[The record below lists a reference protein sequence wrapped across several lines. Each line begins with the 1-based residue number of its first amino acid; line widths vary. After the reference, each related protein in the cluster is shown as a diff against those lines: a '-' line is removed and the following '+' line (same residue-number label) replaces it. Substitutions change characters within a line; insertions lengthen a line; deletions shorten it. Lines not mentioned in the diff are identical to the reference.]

1 MTGRS
6 LRLGG
11 GPGGEFDRL
20 RAIFAALG
28 TAGRD
33 LGDDC
38 ALLSVGGRTLAISI
52 DLSLEGVHF
61 RTDWLAFREIGWR
74 ATAAA
79 LSDLAAE
86 GATPLGVL
94 VSLGVPGNPKGLPD
108 GRRQRRT
115 SNASPAVQI
124 MAGVGAAARNVGASV
139 LGGDLVRSPRY
150 LVDVCVLGVAQ
161 RPVRRSGARPGDGLW
176 VTGRLGGAGLALA
189 AVRAGRGGRG
199 GRLAPAL
206 RRRFAR
212 PVPRIAAGRWL
223 ARRGAR
229 AMIDISDGLAGDAG
243 HLAAASGV
251 GVAIELERVPC
262 WPGVTPLA
270 AVRSGEEYELLV
282 AMPRRFGT
290 ASARAFGRA
299 TGLPLTRIGACTPGR
314 GVRVTYDG
322 RPITPPPGFDHFPA
336 R

>member
-1 MTGRS
+1 MTRRS

-11 GPGGEFDRL
+11 EPGGEFDRL

-28 TAGRD
+28 AAGRE

-61 RTDWLAFREIGWR
+61 RTDWLAFQEIGWR

-86 GATPLGVL
+86 GAEPVGVL
-94 VSLGVPGNPKGLPD
+94 VSVGLPGK
-108 GRRQRRT
+108 GRGPVKGQRD
-115 SNASPAVQI
+115 PATEI
-124 MAGVGAAARNVGASV
+124 MKGVGAAVRSVRARV
-139 LGGDLVRSPRY
+139 LGGDLVRSARY
-150 LVDVCVLGVAQ
+150 LVDVCVLGLAA

-189 AVRAGRGGRG
+189 ALRAGR
-199 GRLAPAL
+199 RLAPAL

-282 AMPRRFGT
+282 AMPRSFGS
-290 ASARAFGRA
+290 AGARAFRRA
-299 TGLPLTRIGACTPGR
+299 TGLPLTRIGACTAGR
-314 GVRVTYDG
+314 GPRMTDDG
-322 RPITPPPGFDHFPA
+322 RLITFPPGFDHFPA
-336 R
+336 Q

>member
-6 LRLGG
+6 LRL

-20 RAIFAALG
+20 RAIFVALG

-38 ALLSVGGRTLAISI
+38 ALLSIGGRTLAISI

-61 RTDWLAFREIGWR
+61 RTDWLALREIGWR

-94 VSLGVPGNPKGLPD
+94 VSLGVPGN
-108 GRRQRRT
+108 RQRRT
-115 SNASPAVQI
+115 GNASPAVQI
-124 MAGVGAAARNVGASV
+124 MAGVGAAARSVGASV

-189 AVRAGRGGRG
+189 ALRAGRGR
-199 GRLAPAL
+199 RLAPAL

-243 HLAAASGV
+243 HVAAASGV

-290 ASARAFGRA
+290 AGAKAFGRA
-299 TGLPLTRIGACTPGR
+299 TGLPLTRIGACIAGR
-314 GVRVTYDG
+314 GVRMTHDG

-336 R
+336 Q

>member
-1 MTGRS
+1 VTGRS
-6 LRLGG
+6 LRLGA
-11 GPGGEFDRL
+11 GGEFDRL

-28 TAGRD
+28 AAGRD

-38 ALLSVGGRTLAISI
+38 ALLPVGGRTLAISI

-61 RTDWLAFREIGWR
+61 RTDWLSFREIGWR

-86 GATPLGVL
+86 GAEPIGVL
-94 VSLGVPGNPKGLPD
+94 VSVGLPGKSRGKGK
-108 GRRQRRT
+108 GRRD
-115 SNASPAVQI
+115 PATEI
-124 MAGVGAAARNVGASV
+124 MTGVGAAARSVGAKV
-139 LGGDLVRSPRY
+139 LGGDLVRSGRY
-150 LVDVCVLGVAQ
+150 LVDVCVLGLAA

-189 AVRAGRGGRG
+189 GLRAGV
-199 GRLAPAL
+199 RLAPAL

-212 PVPRIAAGRWL
+212 PTPRIAAGRWL
-223 ARRGAR
+223 ARRGGR

-251 GVAIELERVPC
+251 GIEIELERIPR

-270 AVRSGEEYELLV
+270 AARSGEEYELLV
-282 AMPRRFGT
+282 ALPRSFG
-290 ASARAFGRA
+290 AAGARAFRRA
-299 TGLPLTRIGACTPGR
+299 TGLPLTRIGRCASGR
-314 GVRVTYDG
+314 GLRLTDDG
-322 RPITPPPGFDHFPA
+322 RSIVAPRGFDHFPV

>member
-1 MTGRS
+1 MRGRS
-6 LRLGG
+6 LRLGS
-11 GPGGEFDRL
+11 GGEFDRL
-20 RAIFAALG
+20 RAIFVALG

-38 ALLSVGGRTLAISI
+38 ALLSIGGRTLAISI

-61 RTDWLAFREIGWR
+61 RTDWLALREIGWR

-94 VSLGVPGNPKGLPD
+94 VSLGVPGN
-108 GRRQRRT
+108 RQRRT
-115 SNASPAVQI
+115 GNASPAVQI
-124 MAGVGAAARNVGASV
+124 MAGVGAAARSVGASV

-189 AVRAGRGGRG
+189 ALRAGRGR
-199 GRLAPAL
+199 RLAPAL

-243 HLAAASGV
+243 HLAAASSV

-262 WPGVTPLA
+262 WPGVTPRGA
-270 AVRSGEEYELLV
+270 AQSGEEYELLV
-282 AMPRRFGT
+282 AMPGSFGS
-290 ASARAFGRA
+290 AGARAFRRA
-299 TGLPLTRIGACTPGR
+299 TGLPLTRIGACTAGR

-322 RPITPPPGFDHFPA
+322 RPITPPPGFDHFLA
-336 R
+336 Q

>member
-6 LRLGG
+6 LRL

-20 RAIFAALG
+20 RAIFVALG

-38 ALLSVGGRTLAISI
+38 ALLSIGGRTLAISI

-61 RTDWLAFREIGWR
+61 RTDWLALREIGWR

-94 VSLGVPGNPKGLPD
+94 VSLGVPGN
-108 GRRQRRT
+108 RQRRT
-115 SNASPAVQI
+115 GNASPAVQI
-124 MAGVGAAARNVGASV
+124 MAGVGAAARSVGASV

-189 AVRAGRGGRG
+189 ALRAGRGR
-199 GRLAPAL
+199 RLAPAL

-282 AMPRRFGT
+282 AMPRHFAT
-290 ASARAFGRA
+290 AGAKAFGRA
-299 TGLPLTRIGACTPGR
+299 TGLPLTRIGDCTAGR
-314 GVRVTYDG
+314 GVRMTHDG

-336 R
+336 Q

>member
-1 MTGRS
+1 MTRRS
-6 LRLGG
+6 LRL

-28 TAGRD
+28 ARGRD

-38 ALLSVGGRTLAISI
+38 ALLPVGGRTLAISI
-52 DLSLEGVHF
+52 DLSLEAVHF
-61 RTDWLAFREIGWR
+61 RTDWLSFREIGWR

-86 GATPLGVL
+86 GAEPIGVL
-94 VSLGVPGNPKGLPD
+94 VSVGLPGRGRARGK
-108 GRRQRRT
+108 GRRD
-115 SNASPAVQI
+115 PATEI
-124 MAGVGAAARNVGASV
+124 MTGVGAAARAVGAGV

-150 LVDVCVLGVAQ
+150 LVDVCVLGVVQ

-176 VTGRLGGAGLALA
+176 VTGRLGGAGLALVA
-189 AVRAGRGGRG
+189 LRVGR
-199 GRLAPAL
+199 RLAPAV

-251 GVAIELERVPC
+251 GIAIELERVPC
-262 WPGVTPLA
+262 WPGVPPRA
-270 AVRSGEEYELLV
+270 AAASGEEYELLV
-282 AMPRRFGT
+282 ALPRSFGT
-290 ASARAFGRA
+290 AGARAFRRA
-299 TGLPLTRIGACTPGR
+299 TGLPLTRIGACTAGR
-314 GVRVTYDG
+314 GLRITHEG
-322 RPITPPPGFDHFPA
+322 RLITSPRGFDHFRA

>member
-1 MTGRS
+1 VTGRS
-6 LRLGG
+6 LRL

-20 RAIFAALG
+20 RAIFVALG

-38 ALLSVGGRTLAISI
+38 ALLSIGGRTLAISI

-61 RTDWLAFREIGWR
+61 RTDWLALREIGWR

-94 VSLGVPGNPKGLPD
+94 VSLGVPGN
-108 GRRQRRT
+108 RQRRT
-115 SNASPAVQI
+115 GNASPAVQI
-124 MAGVGAAARNVGASV
+124 MAGVGAAARSVGASV

-189 AVRAGRGGRG
+189 ALRAGRGR
-199 GRLAPAL
+199 RFAPAL

-243 HLAAASGV
+243 HVAAASGV

-290 ASARAFGRA
+290 AGAKAFGRA
-299 TGLPLTRIGACTPGR
+299 TGLPLTRIGACIAGR
-314 GVRVTYDG
+314 GVRMTHDG

-336 R
+336 Q